1 MHVRERLVIVVADAF
16 PSAKLQVHLQ
26 VEKGA
31 TAAVFGLGTIGLAV
45 VDALRDAGAKRIIG
59 IDTDPSKYDR
69 AKTWGA
75 TDLINPKD
83 HDKPIQVQP
92 RSDVSHFTLVL
103 ALGRTLFCHDHAIH
117 MSCCM

>member
-1 MHVRERLVIVVADAF
+1 MLSLASHPWMCQYPCANPVLHLIGPSTFTIVVCTHLVHET
-16 PSAKLQVHLQ
+16 PSFFTMSQ

-59 IDTDPSKYDR
+59 VDTDPCKYER

-83 HDKPIQVQP
+83 YDKPIQV
-92 RSDVSHFTLVL
+92 
-103 ALGRTLFCHDHAIH
+103 CHERIAA
-117 MSCCM
+117 S